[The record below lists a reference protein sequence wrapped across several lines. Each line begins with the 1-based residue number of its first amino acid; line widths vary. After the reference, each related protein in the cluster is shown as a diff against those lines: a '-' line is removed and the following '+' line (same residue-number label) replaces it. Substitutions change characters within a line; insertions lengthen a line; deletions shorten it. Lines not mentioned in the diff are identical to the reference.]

1 MIKYLMTTAAAA
13 LLMGCGSEAPKPAEN
28 LTAKTLTP
36 GEYEVNGE
44 VTKLVSTDKTTPGT
58 AAKLGDKTVT
68 RGCVADTG
76 NIDPAM
82 FIDAGD
88 NCSAQSSYVRSGR
101 LSVQYQCT
109 RPGRGNVYPAA
120 DGNFSADAFEAVVT
134 VGTAFTGDGDYNL
147 TRRLTAKRVGN
158 CPAKGAAP
166 GAPAAPA
173 APAAG

>member
-1 MIKYLMTTAAAA
+1 MNQAITMLAAIAA
-13 LLMGCGSEAPKPAEN
+13 VTLLTGCGSEAPKPAEPAA
-28 LTAKTLTP
+28 AKTLTP
-36 GEYEVNGE
+36 GEYEVTGE
-44 VTKLVSTDKTTPGT
+44 VTKLASTDKTTPAT
-58 AAKLGDKTVT
+58 ATKLGDKTVT

-76 NIDPAM
+76 SIDPAM

-109 RPGRGNVYPAA
+109 RPGKGNVYPAA
-120 DGNFSADAFEAVVT
+120 DGNFSAEGFDAIVT

-158 CPAKGAAP
+158 CRAA
-166 GAPAAPA
+166 GSAPAAE
-173 APAAG
+173 

>member
-1 MIKYLMTTAAAA
+1 MNRSITGLAAMAAVA
-13 LLMGCGSEAPKPAEN
+13 LLAGCGSEAPKPVEN
-28 LTAKTLTP
+28 AAAATLTP
-36 GEYEVNGE
+36 GEYEITGE
-44 VTKLVSTDKTTPGT
+44 VTKLVSTDKTTPAT

-109 RPGRGNVYPAA
+109 RPGKGNVYPAA
-120 DGNFSADAFEAVVT
+120 DGNFSAEGFDAIVT
-134 VGTAFTGDGDYNL
+134 VGTAFAGDGDYNL
-147 TRRLTAKRVGN
+147 VRKLTAKRVGN

-166 GAPAAPA
+166 AAPA